1 MVVIAPATKRDTTGI
16 AKVRD
21 KYSGIFGGYQA
32 SQHKLIRGNAL
43 DESLVEAR
51 SVDLIVTSPPYNVGK
66 DYGDADDTIS
76 YDEYLKFSQQWLAN
90 CYQWAKIGGRLC
102 VNVSLDKNK
111 QGKAPL
117 SADITR
123 IAMEVGWKYHA
134 TIIWNEGN
142 ISRKTAWGSWRSP
155 SAPHVIAP
163 VETIIVLYKEEWRRG
178 NQGTATITGD
188 DFKSWVGGVWS
199 FSGESGKRLGHK
211 APFPRE
217 LPKRCIQLFSFKE
230 DTVLDPFVGSGTT
243 MIEAIRGG
251 RKAVGIELSAD
262 YCDLTRKRVLKEC
275 EVELRL

>member
-1 MVVIAPATKRDTTGI
+1 MVAVAQATKQKTQRKT
-16 AKVRD
+16 KVSD
-21 KYSGIFGGYQA
+21 KYGGIFGGYKA
-32 SQHKLIRGNAL
+32 SQHELIKGDAL
-43 DESLVEAR
+43 NESLIPAR

-76 YDEYLKFSQQWLAN
+76 YAEYLEFSRNWLKN

-102 VNVSLDKNK
+102 VNVSPDKNK

-178 NQGTATITGD
+178 NQGTATIHGD
-188 DFKSWVGGVWS
+188 DFKDWVGGVWT
-199 FSGESGKRLGHK
+199 FSGESGKRLGHE

-230 DTVLDPFVGSGTT
+230 DTILDPFVGSGTT
-243 MIEAIRGG
+243 MIEAIQGG
-251 RKAVGIELSAD
+251 RKAVGIELSED
-262 YCDLTRKRVLKEC
+262 YCELTRKRVLKEC
-275 EVELRL
+275 EVELQR